1 MPGIKEKSS
10 VSIMAPLAIAAIII
24 VVVIVIGICVVV
36 SLSAATPTPSGDT
49 PAPAPAPSPAPIPDQ
64 SQNATYAIIKATW
77 YQSNYS
83 NNAFDATADV
93 KKILDPNTG
102 LISCPGGPF
111 THISVDPAPGKSKSL
126 AIQYSKNGLNQTT
139 FIWDES
145 KGVNVGSIQLP

>member
-1 MPGIKEKSS
+1 
-10 VSIMAPLAIAAIII
+10 MAPLAIAAIII

-36 SLSAATPTPSGDT
+36 SLSAATPTPSDDTPDTPT
-49 PAPAPAPSPAPIPDQ
+49 PAPSPAPAPIPDQ

-83 NNAFDATADV
+83 NNAFDATADI

-145 KGVNVGSIQLP
+145 KGVNAGSIQLP